1 MYARLSAFVI
11 WSIVAATA
19 VFWALRLGASGSTMP
34 PYAVAV
40 ERSAPL
46 RGDLARLFGAP
57 PIVVASAETPAEA
70 PSRYRLVGVMAPKG
84 AQQGE
89 GRYGLALIAVD
100 GKPAKAYPVG
110 ARIDGDMVIQAVSL
124 RTASVGPAGGGNST
138 LLELPALPPPATGT
152 LPPPGASFTPPP
164 GGSFTPP
171 PIPGAQLPTPFVPKP
186 LPPAIQAVPPPAA
199 PGMPP
204 SMAAPGVQPAPA
216 GAAAPVNPN
225 APSADNFRTQ

>member
-19 VFWALRLGASGSTMP
+19 VFWALRLGVSGSTMP

-40 ERSAPL
+40 DRSAPL

-57 PIVVASAETPAEA
+57 PIVVAAAETPSEA

-152 LPPPGASFTPPP
+152 LPPPGASFNPPP

-171 PIPGAQLPTPFVPKP
+171 PLPGALPTPFVPKP
-186 LPPAIQAVPPPAA
+186 LPPAMQAAPPPAA
-199 PGMPP
+199 ISQGTMT
-204 SMAAPGVQPAPA
+204 APGVQPAPPGTA
-216 GAAAPVNPN
+216 VPANPTAPPT
-225 APSADNFRTQ
+225 DNFRTQ